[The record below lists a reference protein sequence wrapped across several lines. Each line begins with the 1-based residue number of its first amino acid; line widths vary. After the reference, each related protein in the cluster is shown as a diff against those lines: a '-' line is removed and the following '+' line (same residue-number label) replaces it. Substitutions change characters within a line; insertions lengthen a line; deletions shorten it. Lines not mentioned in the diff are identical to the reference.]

1 MPSERQRVMVIN
13 SGSVFDTSLLQL
25 VQTAVLD
32 VAVVSGHDE
41 FVLTQALIQYQP
53 QIVIMNDSENGLV
66 SRLLKMFGELQSV
79 RRLRII
85 VVQIADNV
93 ILQYDLKSV
102 IATES
107 AALLALIG
115 SD

>member
-25 VQTAVLD
+25 VQTAALD
-32 VAVVSGHDE
+32 VAVVSGRDDRA
-41 FVLTQALIQYQP
+41 LTQALIQHLP
-53 QIVIMNDSENGLV
+53 QVVIMNDSENGLV
-66 SRLLKMFGELQSV
+66 SRLLKLFGELQSV
-79 RRLRII
+79 RRLRLI

-93 ILQYDLKSV
+93 ILQYDLKSI

-107 AALLALIG
+107 ADLLALIG
-115 SD
+115 RD

>member
-1 MPSERQRVMVIN
+1 MPLERQRIMVVN
-13 SGSVFDTSLLQL
+13 SGSVFDSSLLQL
-25 VQTAVLD
+25 VRTAGLEV
-32 VAVVSGHDE
+32 VAVSGHDDLA
-41 FVLTQALIQYQP
+41 LTQALIQHLP

-66 SRLLKMFGELQSV
+66 SRLLQLFGELQSV
-79 RRLRII
+79 QRLRII

-93 ILQYDLKSV
+93 ILQYDLRSI

-107 AALLALIG
+107 ADLLALIG